1 MTWEW
6 KIDPA
11 ARKQILKIPRK
22 DAIRIV
28 QAIEAFDA
36 GPFFGDIEK
45 IKGEDTV
52 WRRRIGNYR
61 IFYEVY
67 AEQKIVH
74 IFKVVRRGSNTY

>member
-6 KIDPA
+6 KIDPN
-11 ARKQILKIPRK
+11 ARKQLLKIPRK

-28 QAIEAFDA
+28 QAIEAFDTE
-36 GPFFGDIEK
+36 PFSGDIEK

-67 AEQKIVH
+67 TEQKIVH

>member
-6 KIDPA
+6 KIDPDV
-11 ARKQILKIPRK
+11 RKQILKIPRK
-22 DAIRIV
+22 NAIRIV
-28 QAIEAFDA
+28 EVIEAFGD
-36 GPFFGDIEK
+36 GPFSGDIEK

-67 AEQKIVH
+67 TEQKIIH

>member
-6 KIDPA
+6 KIDQS
-11 ARKQILKIPRK
+11 ARKQMLKIPRK

-28 QAIEAFDA
+28 EAIEAFDS
-36 GPFFGDIEK
+36 GPFSGDIEK

-67 AEQKIVH
+67 AEQKITH
-74 IFKVVRRGSNTY
+74 IFKVARRGSHTY